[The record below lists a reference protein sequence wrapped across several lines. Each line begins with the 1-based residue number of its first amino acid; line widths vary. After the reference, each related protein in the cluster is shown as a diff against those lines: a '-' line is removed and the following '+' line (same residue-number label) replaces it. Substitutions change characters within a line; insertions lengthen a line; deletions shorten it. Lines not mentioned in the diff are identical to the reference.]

1 MRGSGH
7 RRSSVDIWQ
16 LWKTFVAILRY
27 TTRRVGRQNCFVWIP
42 ILVAIV
48 TLREVLVRKT
58 VVLSSLSGIDGDA
71 VENHLFHCHL
81 ATKLME
87 APS

>member
-1 MRGSGH
+1 MRGFGN
-7 RRSSVDIWQ
+7 RRSSVDIWHM
-16 LWKTFVAILRY
+16 WKTFVAILRY

-48 TLREVLVRKT
+48 TLGEVLVRKT
-58 VVLSSLSGIDGDA
+58 VLLPSLSWIDGDA

-81 ATKLME
+81 ATEFME
-87 APS
+87 VPS